1 MKIGFF
7 EIKEKEAKFLRP
19 QLLDH
24 ESDFNLSFIDKD
36 HLPEKR
42 NYEIIS
48 VFTGSIIDK
57 TVMESFPNL
66 KLIDTRTTGYDH
78 IDLKTAKEKNILVS
92 NVPFYGANTVA
103 EFAFGLLLTLSR
115 KIFLAYDRIKETGS
129 FDLEGLQGFDL
140 MGKTIGIVGT
150 GRIGRHMIKIA
161 KGFEMNVVA
170 YDTRPDEKLAQEFG
184 FRYLD
189 FEELLKNSDVISI
202 HIPYL
207 PSTHYLINRKNI
219 YLIKKGC
226 ILINTSR
233 GAIVETE
240 AIVRALHEGI
250 LAGAGLDV
258 LEEEGPVKNVRQFL
272 LYGRPE
278 EHNLKTILQNNIL
291 VDMDNAIITPHM
303 AFNSKEAL
311 HRILNTTVQNI
322 KSLVEGKPQNL
333 V

>member
-24 ESDFNLSFIDKD
+24 ESDFHLSFIDKD